1 MENNIKEQNQISI
14 TPEFYQLLKQYTNS
28 NDPLEDPNFDIAS
41 YLNEKFPDFKSLEK
55 LPELIDDF
63 DRQIGELDEEIDGLM
78 CERATY
84 NEELKNYMNELNN
97 DVGKIIEL
105 INTIKQKT
113 DTNETTVKLI
123 CNDIKNLDNARN
135 NITTTISSL
144 TKLIMLITGIE
155 KLETFVKE
163 KLYKEAANA
172 IAASNDIM
180 DYFKDYKHVTQVNNL
195 YQKKDALCGQLLSSI
210 LDEFKN
216 NIGELPKNSD
226 KLYDA
231 CLAINAIGDNA
242 IITLKTWFTQYK
254 LTPYENAYSPNNEK
268 PVEFK
273 DTERRFEWLKRC
285 LKDYDKLYDEIF
297 PPSWGFKSQLCQEFC
312 RITKIHL
319 NDMFLKNIDGI
330 IHIDVE
336 SLVMVLNKT
345 INFEKHLHEYLL
357 AEFPGQILDKNNQ
370 KINLEK
376 LSENTNPQDIV
387 DELMIKYNINNKQ
400 RNPNRKDPNEKPK
413 YRPFRVLGVISES
426 FEPYMQ
432 SYVNNEEEK
441 IKQTIID
448 LQSKDRIEGKLY
460 VSSLYLFNN
469 IKQAMNRCLSFS
481 KGKTFLDLCDK
492 FSDIFKYYNDNILK
506 NKFNLNFYQKKE
518 NTNKNLKDEDITVIA
533 YIINTCDYC
542 ISTIGSLTISLK
554 EKIEEKFEDEINYD
568 NVIDNIREIYK
579 NAYDLLSNNIK
590 ISINDILQ
598 SNFLKKNWVLGNNE
612 NIEAN
617 SYVFSISKVLEKT
630 FILIKDILQ
639 EEFICHFLNIIPKII
654 LENLMSYI
662 YKVKKIDENGA
673 QQLLTDIG
681 ELKNNILNL
690 YFIVIKQ
697 DPGQSKENDSRYICL
712 NMIIKKEF
720 SKIESR
726 LKCLGSVV
734 MEIGNAYKTF
744 VEDKSKEDFDK
755 LIMLRGIKKNEITD
769 YEKIFI

>member
-1 MENNIKEQNQISI
+1 
-14 TPEFYQLLKQYTNS
+14 
-28 NDPLEDPNFDIAS
+28 
-41 YLNEKFPDFKSLEK
+41 
-55 LPELIDDF
+55 
-63 DRQIGELDEEIDGLM
+63 
-78 CERATY
+78 
-84 NEELKNYMNELNN
+84 
-97 DVGKIIEL
+97 
-105 INTIKQKT
+105 
-113 DTNETTVKLI
+113 
-123 CNDIKNLDNARN
+123 
-135 NITTTISSL
+135 
-144 TKLIMLITGIE
+144 
-155 KLETFVKE
+155 
-163 KLYKEAANA
+163 
-172 IAASNDIM
+172 
-180 DYFKDYKHVTQVNNL
+180 
-195 YQKKDALCGQLLSSI
+195 
-210 LDEFKN
+210 
-216 NIGELPKNSD
+216 
-226 KLYDA
+226 
-231 CLAINAIGDNA
+231 
-242 IITLKTWFTQYK
+242 
-254 LTPYENAYSPNNEK
+254 
-268 PVEFK
+268 
-273 DTERRFEWLKRC
+273 
-285 LKDYDKLYDEIF
+285 
-297 PPSWGFKSQLCQEFC
+297 
-312 RITKIHL
+312 
-319 NDMFLKNIDGI
+319 
-330 IHIDVE
+330 
-336 SLVMVLNKT
+336 
-345 INFEKHLHEYLL
+345 
-357 AEFPGQILDKNNQ
+357 
-370 KINLEK
+370 
-376 LSENTNPQDIV
+376 
-387 DELMIKYNINNKQ
+387 
-400 RNPNRKDPNEKPK
+400 
-413 YRPFRVLGVISES
+413 
-426 FEPYMQ
+426 
-432 SYVNNEEEK
+432 
-441 IKQTIID
+441 
-448 LQSKDRIEGKLY
+448 
-460 VSSLYLFNN
+460 
-469 IKQAMNRCLSFS
+469 
-481 KGKTFLDLCDK
+481 
-492 FSDIFKYYNDNILK
+492 
-506 NKFNLNFYQKKE
+506 
-518 NTNKNLKDEDITVIA
+518 VIA

-755 LIMLRGIKKNEITD
+755 LIMLRGIKKTEITD